1 MLCEAEHFWI
11 LKAQMTIILNWERF
25 KRLGPKLNENGIITV
40 RARLSSWL
48 KDEWNINEF
57 IFILGH
63 P

>member
-1 MLCEAEHFWI
+1 
-11 LKAQMTIILNWERF
+11 MTIILNWERF